1 MRVSWAF
8 ECSPDYGFRGDRTP
22 EKRKVGGSTPPLTTR
37 TPLTCGN
44 TDSGY
49 GRWLG
54 SSAGPR
60 AVMTGAAR
68 RAREREQSA
77 AEAFPLVI
85 GLFRFDPP
93 VERKPP
99 ACRTDE
105 RPLMCAL
112 VGLWGSRT
120 RPRGLNWSFAR
131 LARIR

>member
-1 MRVSWAF
+1 
-8 ECSPDYGFRGDRTP
+8 
-22 EKRKVGGSTPPLTTR
+22 
-37 TPLTCGN
+37 
-44 TDSGY
+44 
-49 GRWLG
+49 
-54 SSAGPR
+54 
-60 AVMTGAAR
+60 MTGAAR

-112 VGLWGSRT
+112 VGRVT
-120 RPRGLNWSFAR
+120 AARPLNGR
-131 LARIR
+131 LSPASWASICVLMTCW